1 MAPAPPWIPT
11 PRVSWIIK
19 PAVGTQLPA
28 LDDFCIGWKRFW
40 ACEPIPGS
48 DMDLP
53 NHPFYRILDYYPTD
67 KESCFSAS
75 VQELGALDL
84 WRSCIRKCLTVHHAD
99 TIDPDEQLGRE
110 IIEELSAPQQF
121 EDLAVCF
128 GTDDLMLVERGH
140 QFSTLGELR
149 ARSFLRMIGAM
160 LEQHQSFVTSQY
172 IRRLIQGSVDQLVA
186 IRLSETPPQQRPRR
200 RGVDW
205 SQLGDFVEE
214 EDSGL
219 FGTDNAPPGHRRGQP
234 ASLGSLTNQVV
245 QSTEDSTLNPGPAN
259 PNPGSLPA
267 AGGTGASSNGPIGGP
282 GPGTSSGPSGGPSSG
297 PAGGSGVVSCAGP
310 EGGLENEPGE
320 VPGNE
325 PEEGPGTGQGEEP
338 GNELEAGLVSE
349 HRNEEDTRSA
359 IESNNRSP
367 KVSDT
372 YAQDDGPSDLMDID
386 NDNFEAASE
395 GHSEDYTLQMPEQR
409 DPWEVMRDLEFSDER
424 ETIDDTRTPFPG
436 ITLSSTLKKYDHS
449 VYWPG
454 RTRYFTPPN
463 VIGPILPRSDF
474 ISPLTLGLSLRQIA
488 NRLTADTYT
497 PSVPLIS
504 AISLDVNAIESD
516 LIEARALNRQPLP
529 QPSGTIV
536 PTEALG
542 QMDIDDDG
550 WGSSGTS

>member
-40 ACEPIPGS
+40 ACEPIP
-48 DMDLP
+48 
-53 NHPFYRILDYYPTD
+53 D
-67 KESCFSAS
+67 KESYFSAS

-186 IRLSETPPQQRPRR
+186 IRLCETPPQQRPRR

-245 QSTEDSTLNPGPAN
+245 QSTEDSTLNSGPAN

-282 GPGTSSGPSGGPSSG
+282 GPGTSNGPSGRPSSG
-297 PAGGSGVVSCAGP
+297 PAGGSGVVSGAGP
-310 EGGLENEPGE
+310 EGGLE
-320 VPGNE
+320 NE

-349 HRNEEDTRSA
+349 HGNEEGTGSA
-359 IESNNRSP
+359 IESSNRSP

-372 YAQDDGPSDLMDID
+372 YAQGDGPSDLMDID
-386 NDNFEAASE
+386 NDNFETASE

-449 VYWPG
+449 VYWPD
-454 RTRYFTPPN
+454 RTRYFTPLN

-504 AISLDVNAIESD
+504 AISLDVNAIESY